1 MTSPVLFQRS
11 VRMVPGADDPRW
23 KRVLTSQSDLSAA
36 SLATKILIA
45 RLRREV
51 AARPASLGE
60 KIAELREFVTKN
72 AFAAG
77 DVAAF

>member
-1 MTSPVLFQRS
+1 
-11 VRMVPGADDPRW
+11 MVPGADDPRW

-51 AARPASLGE
+51 AASPASLGD
-60 KIAELREFVTKN
+60 KIAELREFVAKN